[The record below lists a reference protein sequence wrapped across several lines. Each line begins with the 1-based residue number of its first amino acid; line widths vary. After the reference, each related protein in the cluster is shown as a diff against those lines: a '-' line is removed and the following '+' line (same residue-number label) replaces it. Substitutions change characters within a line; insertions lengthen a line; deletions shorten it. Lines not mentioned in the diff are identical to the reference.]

1 MKETPLEP
9 SNHAEAVALFRAEVI
24 GAIARMELSRG
35 GLRARIAELSRQK
48 FRPPGSPRLKSF
60 GVSTLERWYYRYRK
74 HGLRGLHPNVRSD
87 RGRARQLD
95 AKLQELVADIR
106 REYPSASAVLIA
118 RTLKKKGLV
127 SELTPTTLR
136 RFYAQRGLTRGA
148 REPAPGAVRLRW
160 QAERPHA
167 LWHGDVCHGPTLS
180 LGGRRVPLRIHGM
193 LDDCSRALIA
203 LEPLET
209 EREVDMLEVFIR
221 ALLIHGKPD
230 ALYLDN
236 GATYRGHALRLAC
249 ERLGITLIH
258 AQPHDPQARGKM
270 ERFWR
275 TLREQCLDFIGTASS
290 LHDVRVRLVAFADEY
305 HRTPHSGLMGE
316 CPGTVVSTEAAKPI
330 EEKELRDALTTSVRR
345 RVRTDS
351 TLSISGKTYQVR
363 EAFLGGRVVTARVY
377 AVDQEPEPFVM
388 LDGRRY
394 RLEPVEPKLN
404 AALRRERTPGETK
417 PSTGFDPNQAR
428 LDELVSQVREEE
440 EDNS

>member
-35 GLRARIAELSRQK
+35 ELRARIVELSRQK

-60 GVSTLERWYYRYRK
+60 GVSTLERWYYHYRK
-74 HGLRGLHPNVRSD
+74 HGLRGLHPSARSD

-95 AKLQELVADIR
+95 PKLQDLAADIR
-106 REYPSASAVLIA
+106 REFPSASAVLIV
-118 RTLKKKGLV
+118 RTLKKMGLV
-127 SELTPTTLR
+127 SDLTPTTLR

-148 REPAPGAVRLRW
+148 REPAPGNVRLRW

-167 LWHGDVCHGPTLS
+167 LWHGDVCHGPTLN

-193 LDDCSRALIA
+193 LDDCSRGVLA

-275 TLREQCLDFIGTASS
+275 TLREQCLDFIGAASS
-290 LHDVRVRLVAFADEY
+290 LHDVRARLVAFADEY

-316 CPGTVVSTEAAKPI
+316 CPGTVVITEAAKPVD
-330 EEKELRDALTTSVRR
+330 EKEIRDALTTTVRR

-377 AVDQEPEPFVM
+377 AVDQVPEPFVM

-404 AALRRERTPGETK
+404 ATLRRERTSGEAK

-428 LDELVSQVREEE
+428 LDELLTQIREEE